1 VSPDLCLPIWT
12 SQKRRHIDITHRY
25 QLLMSSL
32 YLFITDH
39 TDHTDLT
46 IGPWPSCQGE
56 RFSWVQAP
64 CPSTCWEHP
73 PGPSHRCWP
82 SGSPSALIRAPGTK
96 WRRFFCLWG
105 GKHPEVCVCGALPK
119 TKTYRCLD
127 QNYTLQWFAPRFVI
141 DVLPLSFRH
150 LPHHRSKAGAS
161 DLLWHNIFQEIPTL
175 MPDIYHS
182 TK

>member
-1 VSPDLCLPIWT
+1 
-12 SQKRRHIDITHRY
+12 
-25 QLLMSSL
+25 MSSL
-32 YLFITDH
+32 YLFITDHTDH

-127 QNYTLQWFAPRFVI
+127 QNYTLQWFAPRSWLMCCPCRFAI
-141 DVLPLSFRH
+141 CRITGRKLAPQTCCGTTFSKKSQLWCQTFTIPRNRFWKPFSFRG
-150 LPHHRSKAGAS
+150 K
-161 DLLWHNIFQEIPTL
+161 
-175 MPDIYHS
+175 
-182 TK
+182 